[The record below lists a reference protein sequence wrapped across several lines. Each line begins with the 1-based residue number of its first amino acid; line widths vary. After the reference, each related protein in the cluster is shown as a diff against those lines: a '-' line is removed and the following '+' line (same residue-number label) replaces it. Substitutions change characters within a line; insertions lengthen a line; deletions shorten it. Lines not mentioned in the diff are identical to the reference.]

1 MDVVG
6 EVEYRGS
13 LLEVQQVALWSE
25 HVYFVFLQ
33 IGGKLVHQLQII
45 VAFQG
50 STDIGKPFVDT
61 AFSLLD
67 ALVAPVGSESVLCN
81 IVHALGSDLYLYPF
95 VFRTQYGGMQTFI
108 TVALRHAEPV
118 AHTLWVWLIHVGD
131 EGKGLPALH
140 ILFLSWCI
148 EDNTDG
154 KEVVYPL
161 EGALLL
167 LHLLPDRV
175 DTLGA
180 AFHVIFQ
187 TGSIE
192 LLLDWLDEA
201 GDIGIARS
209 LGGVQLV
216 LYHIVGIVL

>member
-1 MDVVG
+1 M
-6 EVEYRGS
+6 GS
-13 LLEVQQVALWSE
+13 
-25 HVYFVFLQ
+25 
-33 IGGKLVHQLQII
+33 K
-45 VAFQG
+45 
-50 STDIGKPFVDT
+50 
-61 AFSLLD
+61 
-67 ALVAPVGSESVLCN
+67 SVLCN
-81 IVHALGSDLYLYPF
+81 IVHAFGSDLYLYPF
-95 VFRTQYGGMQTFI
+95 IFRTQYSGMQTFI

-148 EDNTDG
+148 EDNTDS
-154 KEVVYPL
+154 KEIVYTL

-167 LHLLPDRV
+167 LHLLPDGV
-175 DTLGA
+175 DTLCA
-180 AFHVIFQ
+180 ALHVIFQ

-216 LYHIVGIVL
+216 LYHIVGVVL